1 MIKKILLTIL
11 CALLLQGLYA
21 NVNLDVKIYTGYSIN
36 SVKVQPLIGKYS
48 VYENDKLRDEVLKTE
63 TIEFSV
69 AGDSV
74 LVRKDGRSIGMFMTV
89 TLSGAGLINSFLIT
103 PLTSGAREREYDDD
117 LRISVVN
124 GVLQI
129 INHVDLEDYI
139 AGVVQSE
146 GGGSTKE
153 NEFYIVQAIC
163 CRTYAL
169 NNSRKHVSEG
179 YNLCDSIHCQLY
191 SGKCKNPNIQAAVFQ
206 TAGDVIVDK
215 NMHMISAAFHSNSGG
230 MTANSE
236 DVWSIE
242 TPYLKSVVD
251 TFSLSMTNA
260 RWEKTMSV
268 DEWLNFLKTFFNY
281 PTDQAEKR
289 ALALN
294 YSQDQRKAY
303 FDNGIRL
310 ADIRKGLGLRSAYFS
325 VKQSGDQVVFY
336 GKGYGHGV
344 GLSQQGAIRMAQL
357 GYGYRD
363 IIKFYYKDVEIMSYE
378 QVMIRNY

>member
-281 PTDQAEKR
+281 PTDLAEKR

-357 GYGYRD
+357 GHGYRD

>member
-48 VYENDKLRDEVLKTE
+48 VYEDDKLRDEVLKTE
-63 TIEFSV
+63 RIEISV

-74 LVRKDGRSIGMFMTV
+74 LVRKVGRSIGMFMTV

-281 PTDQAEKR
+281 PTDLAEKR

-357 GYGYRD
+357 GHGYRD